1 MFNVVARSNLA
12 YDRVR
17 LLVGIVGVAF
27 AVLLA
32 FINLGFSG
40 ALSETAALL
49 FESLDAEVYLIS
61 PLSVYSN
68 ATEPFAQERLYQAAA
83 NPNVRQAIP
92 LYQGFA
98 RWRNVDTD
106 QEFFILGYG
115 FNPLDRPFTLP
126 EVQSDSAIAALQQP
140 SSVLFDRSS
149 LPKYGPPQVGL
160 STEFNRQ
167 NAEISGLFTLG
178 GGMSTEGTILMSD
191 QNFQR
196 FYGLENLD
204 KIDLGLLRLASG
216 TDPQRVVE
224 TLRQTL
230 PADVSVYTRAE
241 MIERDRQYWFET
253 TAVGFIFNL
262 GVSVALIVGA
272 ATVYQI
278 LYADISKNFKE
289 YATLKAIG
297 FRNRFLL
304 NVVLQEAVLLALI
317 GFVPGLLLSLLSY
330 QLIMSWTGGA
340 IPMLMP
346 IGRVFLVCGL
356 TVVTCV
362 LSGLLSIR
370 KIMLADP
377 AGAL

>member
-17 LLVGIVGVAF
+17 LLIGTIGVAF

-49 FESLDAEVYLIS
+49 YNNLDAKVYLIS
-61 PLSVYSN
+61 PLSVYGN
-68 ATEPFAQERLYQAAA
+68 ATEAFPQERLYQAAA
-83 NPNVRQAIP
+83 HPDVAQAVP

-98 RWRNVDTD
+98 RWRNAETD

-126 EVQSDSAIAALQQP
+126 AVQSTKAIATLKQANT
-140 SSVLFDRSS
+140 VLLDRNS
-149 LPKYGPPQVGL
+149 LPKYGPQQVGL

-167 NAEISGLFTLG
+167 SVKVGGLFSLG

-196 FYGLENLD
+196 YYGLENLD
-204 KIDLGLLRLASG
+204 KVDLGLLRLLPDAN
-216 TDPQRVVE
+216 PQAVAAA
-224 TLRQTL
+224 LRQVL
-230 PADVSVYTRAE
+230 PADVAVYTRAE
-241 MIERDRQYWFET
+241 MIERDRQYWFKT

-262 GVSVALIVGA
+262 GVGVALIVGA

-317 GFVPGLLLSLLSY
+317 GFVPGLILSLLSY
-330 QLIMSWTGGA
+330 QIITVWTGGA

-356 TVVTCV
+356 TVVICV

-370 KIMLADP
+370 KIVSADP
-377 AGAL
+377 AGVL